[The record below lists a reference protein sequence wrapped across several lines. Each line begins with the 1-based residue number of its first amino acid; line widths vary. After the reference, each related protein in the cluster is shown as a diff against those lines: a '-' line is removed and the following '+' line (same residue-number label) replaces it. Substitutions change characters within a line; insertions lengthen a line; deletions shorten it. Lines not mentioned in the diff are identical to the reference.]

1 MKLIKVLGF
10 AVLIASSPLAVAA
23 APVAP
28 VTTGAPAAAHLKS
41 VHDMLAAMRADMLMR
56 SIAGASRFA
65 SEDQRKS
72 VFAKLDKVPPAQ
84 IYQRLTAPVARLVS
98 AETALEMT
106 RFYSSTY
113 GQKVLKQTYNSGP
126 SYGSNEPAPTPA
138 ERKELKRPEYRKAHK
153 AFLEAESAIRHE
165 GFVLLQ
171 AISKR

>member
-1 MKLIKVLGF
+1 MTLTKVLGF
-10 AVLIASSPLAVAA
+10 AVLLASSPLAAAA

-28 VTTGAPAAAHLKS
+28 VATGAPAAAHVKP
-41 VHDMLAAMRADMLMR
+41 VYDMLAAMQAEKLMR

-65 SEDQRKS
+65 SEEQRKG

-84 IYQRLTAPVARLVS
+84 IYQRLAAPVARLVS

-106 RFYSSTY
+106 RFYLSTY

-126 SYGSNEPAPTPA
+126 SYGNNEPVPTAA

-153 AFLEAESAIRHE
+153 AFLEAETGIRHE